1 MTFIMASPPISH
13 ASANTIQSWDDAGC
27 CAARVRASHASDIEV
42 FFGIQECMADSS
54 LAAGPGALA
63 AGQSLFPE
71 GE

>member
-27 CAARVRASHASDIEV
+27 CAARVRASHASDIQV

-54 LAAGPGALA
+54 LAAGPGALSA
-63 AGQSLFPE
+63 KRSLASQ
-71 GE
+71 GD